1 MSHQRTVGEY
11 RSIDLAILAVML
23 AVFEGLIGYAGLK
36 IFPGEPYTVSVTPVI
51 VALVLMRWGPW
62 AAIHAVLGGAVYC
75 FMAGGGVHQALIY
88 CCGNLFSLGVLGLK
102 KALGAEEIRQSA
114 GKTLLFGLC
123 TVLLMQLGR
132 AAVSLILGVGLEGA
146 LLFFTADVIT
156 DLFTA
161 VVILITRRLD
171 GVFEDQR
178 HYLIRQEEERRKEE
192 GGYQ

>member
-1 MSHQRTVGEY
+1 MSHQRSVGEY
-11 RSIDLAILAVML
+11 RGIDVTIWAVML

-36 IFPGEPYTVSVTPVI
+36 MFPGEPYIVSVTPV
-51 VALVLMRWGPW
+51 VTALVMMRWGPW

-75 FMAGGGVHQALIY
+75 FTAGGGLKQILIY
-88 CCGNLFSLGVLGLK
+88 CCGNLFALGALGLK

-132 AAVSLILGVGLEGA
+132 AALSLLMGVGTAGA
-146 LLFFTADVIT
+146 LLFFTADIIT

-161 VVILITRRLD
+161 AVILITRRLD